1 MKSANYYRRNNNGK
15 PQFWCCN
22 VEGNTVNVF
31 HGILGGKIR
40 TEEYVV
46 TKKSADAEMK
56 SRLNDKIKAGYITL
70 SEVVDETG
78 TPPVEDIGSPILA
91 AYLERY
97 LPYDLSNGRDKTIL
111 AMKAKTYTGKVWKKE
126 SVMLGQ
132 PKINGLRC
140 LITASRNNDMFKP
153 YALKFQSHEGVVWNT
168 LGNLEDY
175 LLSVLPASF
184 VDNMIDED
192 WAMDGEVYLPGYSV
206 NDINHFVKDA
216 TALQNKLLQYW
227 CYDLAIED
235 MKQEVRDIIRYKI
248 DHPTQRSC
256 SNEHINNK
264 ERLIILDSIPIWGD
278 AQSVKMRDVYLGCGY
293 EGLILRN
300 PNVEY
305 QFGRRRVGYME
316 KFKTATEGDF
326 MVVDIYKEE
335 KRNLPILLCQNDV
348 NDAKFETRLSET
360 FEYQEAV
367 LNRKNS
373 FIGDYVHIEFSERSG
388 VNKVPFHIKEVK
400 FVKND

>member
-15 PQFWCCN
+15 PQVWWCN
-22 VEGNTVNVF
+22 LAGNEAFVY

-40 TEEYVV
+40 EERYNI

-56 SRLNDKIKAGYITL
+56 SRINDKVKAGYITL

-78 TPPVEDIGSPILA
+78 TPPVEDINSPILA

-97 LPYDLSNGRDKTIL
+97 LPYDLSNGRDNTIL
-111 AMKAKTYTGKVWKKE
+111 AMLAKTYTGKVWKKE
-126 SVMLGQ
+126 PIMLGQ

-153 YALKFQSHEGVVWNT
+153 YNLKFQSREGVVWNT

-184 VDNMIDED
+184 VDNMIDEG

-216 TALQNKLLQYW
+216 TAPENKLLQYW
-227 CYDLAIED
+227 SYDLAIED
-235 MKQEVRDIIRYKI
+235 MVQSKRDFIRYNIDTPTFKI
-248 DHPTQRSC
+248 GK
-256 SNEHINNK
+256 NEHINNTD
-264 ERLIILDSIPIWGD
+264 RLVILKSEEITND
-278 AQSVKMRDVYLGCGY
+278 AEAVKARNLCLGCGY

-300 PNVEY
+300 PNADY

-326 MVVDIYKEE
+326 KIIDIYKED
-335 KRNLPILLCQNDV
+335 KRNLPILLCQNDI
-348 NDAKFETRLSET
+348 NDATFETRLSAT
-360 FEYQEAV
+360 FDVQENV
-367 LNRKNS
+367 LIMKNE
-373 FIGDYVHIEFSERSG
+373 FIGRFVHLEFGERSG
-388 VNKVPFHIKEVK
+388 IKKVPFHIKEVK
-400 FVKND
+400 LIKK

>member
-15 PQFWCCN
+15 PQVWWCIIIGAEVC
-22 VEGNTVNVF
+22 VR

-40 TEEYVV
+40 EELYVV
-46 TKKSADAEMK
+46 TKKSAEAEMK
-56 SRLNDKIKAGYITL
+56 SRINDKVKAGYITL

-78 TPPVEDIGSPILA
+78 TPPVEDINSPILA

-111 AMKAKTYTGKVWKKE
+111 AMKAKTYTGKVWEKE

-140 LITASRNNDMFKP
+140 LITASRNNNMFKP
-153 YALKFQSHEGVVWNT
+153 YNLKFQSREGVVWNT

-184 VDNMIDED
+184 IDNMIDEG
-192 WAMDGEVYLPGYSV
+192 WAMDGEVYLPGYTV

-216 TALQNKLLQYW
+216 TAPENKLLQYW

-235 MKQEVRDIIRYKI
+235 MSQENRDNIRFNI
-248 DHPTQRSC
+248 DNPTQLVC
-256 SNEHINNK
+256 KNGHINNQ
-264 ERLIILDSIPIWGD
+264 ERLIILDSIAI
-278 AQSVKMRDVYLGCGY
+278 QSDSGSIKARDMYLGCGY

-300 PNVEY
+300 PNADY

-326 MVVDIYKEE
+326 KIIDIYKED
-335 KRNLPILLCQNDV
+335 KRNLPILLCQNDI
-348 NDAKFETRLSET
+348 NDATFETRLSASFEAQET
-360 FEYQEAV
+360 V
-367 LNRKNS
+367 LTMKDE
-373 FIGDYVHIEFSERSG
+373 FIGRFVHLEFGERSG
-388 VNKVPFHIKEVK
+388 IKKVPFHIKEVK
-400 FVKND
+400 LTNK

>member
-1 MKSANYYRRNNNGK
+1 MVSDKYYRRNNNGK
-15 PQFWCCN
+15 PQVWWCAII
-22 VEGNTVNVF
+22 VNDVF
-31 HGILGGKIR
+31 VYHGLLGGKIR
-40 TEEYVV
+40 EERYIV
-46 TKKSADAEMK
+46 TKKSANAEMK
-56 SRLNDKIKAGYITL
+56 SRINDKVKVGYITL

-78 TPPVEDIGSPILA
+78 TPPVEDINSPILA

-97 LPYDLSNGRDKTIL
+97 LPYDLSNGRDNTIL
-111 AMKAKTYTGKVWKKE
+111 AMLAKTYTGKVWEKE
-126 SVMLGQ
+126 SIMLGQ

-140 LITASRNNDMFKP
+140 LITASRNTNMFKP
-153 YALKFQSHEGVVWNT
+153 YNLKFQSREGVVWNT

-175 LLSVLPASF
+175 LLSVLPSSF
-184 VDNMIDED
+184 IDNMIDEG

-216 TALQNKLLQYW
+216 TALENKLLQYW

-235 MKQEVRDIIRYKI
+235 MIQENRDIIRYRI

-256 SNEHINNK
+256 NNEHLNNK
-264 ERLIILDSIPIWGD
+264 ERLIILDSIPIGND
-278 AQSVKMRDVYLGCGY
+278 AQATKMRDIYLGCGY

-300 PNVEY
+300 PTAEY

-326 MVVDIYKEE
+326 KIIDIYKED

-348 NDAKFETRLSET
+348 NDATFETRLSASFEAQET
-360 FEYQEAV
+360 V
-367 LNRKNS
+367 LKMKDE
-373 FIGDYVHIEFSERSG
+373 FIGRFVHLEFGERSG
-388 VNKVPFHIKEVK
+388 IKKVPFHIKEVK
-400 FVKND
+400 LINK

>member
-15 PQFWCCN
+15 PQVWWCN
-22 VEGNTVNVF
+22 VAGNEAFVY

-40 TEEYVV
+40 EERYNI

-56 SRLNDKIKAGYITL
+56 SRINDKLKAGYITL

-78 TPPVEDIGSPILA
+78 TPPVEDINSPILA

-153 YALKFQSHEGVVWNT
+153 YNLKFQSLEGVVWNT

-175 LLSVLPASF
+175 LLSVLPSSF
-184 VDNMIDED
+184 VDSMIYEG
-192 WAMDGEVYLPGYSV
+192 WAMDGELYLPGYSV

-216 TALQNKLLQYW
+216 TAPENKLLQYW
-227 CYDLAIED
+227 CYDLTIED
-235 MKQEVRDIIRYKI
+235 MSQSKRDWIRFNNLPNVTMKI
-248 DHPTQRSC
+248 CH
-256 SNEHINNK
+256 NEHLNNVD
-264 ERLIILDSIPIWGD
+264 RLVTLDSISLECD
-278 AQSVKMRDVYLGCGY
+278 DNAVKMRDMFLSCGY
-293 EGLILRN
+293 EGLFLRN
-300 PNVEY
+300 PNTDY

-326 MVVDIYKEE
+326 KIIDIYKED
-335 KRNLPILLCQNDV
+335 KRNLPILLCQNDI
-348 NDAKFETRLSET
+348 NDATFETRLSSN
-360 FEYQEAV
+360 FDFQEIV
-367 LNRKNS
+367 LNNKADY
-373 FIGDYVHIEFSERSG
+373 IGKHIHAHFGERSG
-388 VNKVPFHIKEVK
+388 IKKVPFHIKDVK
-400 FVKND
+400 IKD

>member
-1 MKSANYYRRNNNGK
+1 MYSEKYYRRNNNGK
-15 PQFWCCN
+15 PQVWWAYTDTYDIF
-22 VEGNTVNVF
+22 VS
-31 HGILGGKIR
+31 HGVLGGVIREERYKI
-40 TEEYVV
+40 
-46 TKKSADAEMK
+46 TKKSANAEMK
-56 SRLNDKIKAGYITL
+56 SRINDKVKAGYITL
-70 SEVVDETG
+70 KEVVDETG
-78 TPPVEDIGSPILA
+78 TPPVEDINSPILA

-111 AMKAKTYTGKVWKKE
+111 AMKAKTYTGKVWEKE

-153 YALKFQSHEGVVWNT
+153 YNLKFQSLEGVIWNT

-184 VDNMIDED
+184 VDNMIDEG

-216 TALQNKLLQYW
+216 TAPENKLLQYW
-227 CYDLAIED
+227 CYDLAIEN
-235 MKQEVRDIIRYKI
+235 MSQENRDIIRFNI
-248 DHPTQRSC
+248 DNPTQLVC
-256 SNEHINNK
+256 KNEHINNK
-264 ERLIILDSIPIWGD
+264 ERLIILDSIAI
-278 AQSVKMRDVYLGCGY
+278 QSDLGSIKARDIYLGCGY

-300 PNVEY
+300 PNTDY

-326 MVVDIYKEE
+326 KIIDIYEE
-335 KRNLPILLCQNDV
+335 KKRKLPILLCQNDI
-348 NDAKFETRLSET
+348 NDATFETRLSAT
-360 FEYQEAV
+360 FDVQELV
-367 LNRKNS
+367 LNNKS
-373 FIGDYVHIEFSERSG
+373 DYIGRYIHAEFGERSG
-388 VNKVPFHIKEVK
+388 IKKVPFHLKQVILK
-400 FVKND
+400 

>member
-15 PQFWCCN
+15 PQVWWCN
-22 VEGNTVNVF
+22 LAGNEAFVY

-40 TEEYVV
+40 EERYNI

-56 SRLNDKIKAGYITL
+56 SRINDKVKAGYITL

-78 TPPVEDIGSPILA
+78 TPPVEDINNPILA

-97 LPYDLSNGRDKTIL
+97 LPYDLSNGRDNTIL
-111 AMKAKTYTGKVWKKE
+111 AMLAKTYTGKVWEKE
-126 SVMLGQ
+126 PVMLGQ

-153 YALKFQSHEGVVWNT
+153 YNLKFQSREGVVWNT

-184 VDNMIDED
+184 VDNMIDEG

-216 TALQNKLLQYW
+216 TALENKLLQYW

-235 MKQEVRDIIRYKI
+235 MIQENRDIIRYKI
-248 DHPTQRSC
+248 DHPTQRQC
-256 SNEHINNK
+256 GNEHINNK
-264 ERLIILDSIPIWGD
+264 ERLIILDSIPISND
-278 AQSVKMRDVYLGCGY
+278 IQAVKMRDVYLGCGY

-300 PNVEY
+300 PNAEY

-326 MVVDIYKEE
+326 KIIDIYKED
-335 KRNLPILLCQNDV
+335 KRNLPILLCQNDI
-348 NDAKFETRLSET
+348 NDATFETRLSAT
-360 FEYQEAV
+360 FEVQETV
-367 LNRKNS
+367 LKMKDE
-373 FIGDYVHIEFSERSG
+373 FIGRFVHLEFGERSG
-388 VNKVPFHIKEVK
+388 IKKVPFHIKEVK
-400 FVKND
+400 LMNK

>member
-15 PQFWCCN
+15 PQVWWCN
-22 VEGNTVNVF
+22 LAGNEAFVY

-40 TEEYVV
+40 EERYNI
-46 TKKSADAEMK
+46 TKKSANAEMK
-56 SRLNDKIKAGYITL
+56 SRINDKVKAGYITL

-78 TPPVEDIGSPILA
+78 TPPVEDINSPILA

-97 LPYDLSNGRDKTIL
+97 LPYDLSNGRDNTIL
-111 AMKAKTYTGKVWKKE
+111 AMKAKTYTGKVWEKE
-126 SVMLGQ
+126 SVMLAQ
-132 PKINGLRC
+132 AKINGLRC

-153 YALKFQSHEGVVWNT
+153 YNLKFQSREGVVWNT

-184 VDNMIDED
+184 VDNMIDEG

-216 TALQNKLLQYW
+216 TAPENKLLQYW

-235 MKQEVRDIIRYKI
+235 MNQESRDMIRFNI
-248 DHPTQRSC
+248 DYGKSFLI
-256 SNEHINNK
+256 NGEHINNK
-264 ERLIILDSIPIWGD
+264 DRFILLDSIPIAND
-278 AQSVKMRDVYLGCGY
+278 SHAVDLRNRYLSNGF

-300 PNVEY
+300 PNADY
-305 QFGRRRVGYME
+305 QFGRRRAGYME

-326 MVVDIYKEE
+326 KIIDIYKED
-335 KRNLPILLCQNDV
+335 KRNLPILLCQNDI
-348 NDAKFETRLSET
+348 NDATFETRLST
-360 FEYQEAV
+360 SFDVQELV
-367 LNRKNS
+367 LNNKS
-373 FIGDYVHIEFSERSG
+373 DYIGKYIHAHFGERSG
-388 VNKVPFHIKEVK
+388 IKKVPFHIKDVK
-400 FVKND
+400 IID

>member
-15 PQFWCCN
+15 PQVWWCN
-22 VEGNTVNVF
+22 LAGNEAFVY

-40 TEEYVV
+40 EERYNI

-56 SRLNDKIKAGYITL
+56 SRINDKIKAGYITL
-70 SEVVDETG
+70 NEVVDETG
-78 TPPVEDIGSPILA
+78 TPPVEDINNPILA
-91 AYLERY
+91 AYLECY
-97 LPYDLSNGRDKTIL
+97 LPYDLSNGRDNTIL
-111 AMKAKTYTGKVWKKE
+111 AMLAKTYTGKVWEKE
-126 SVMLGQ
+126 PVMLGQ

-153 YALKFQSHEGVVWNT
+153 YNLKFQSREGVVWNT

-184 VDNMIDED
+184 VDNMIDEG

-216 TALQNKLLQYW
+216 TAPENKLLQYW

-235 MKQEVRDIIRYKI
+235 MSQENRDIIRFNI
-248 DHPTQRSC
+248 DNRTQLVC
-256 SNEHINNK
+256 KDEHINNK
-264 ERLIILDSIPIWGD
+264 KQLIILDSIPIWGD

-300 PNVEY
+300 PNTDY

-326 MVVDIYKEE
+326 KIIDIYKED
-335 KRNLPILLCQNDV
+335 KRNLPILLCQNDI
-348 NDAKFETRLSET
+348 NDATFETRLSSN
-360 FEYQEAV
+360 FDFQEIV
-367 LNRKNS
+367 LNNKEKY
-373 FIGDYVHIEFSERSG
+373 IGKYIHAHFGERSG
-388 VNKVPFHIKEVK
+388 IKKVPFHIKDVK
-400 FVKND
+400 IKD

>member
-15 PQFWCCN
+15 PQVWWCN
-22 VEGNTVNVF
+22 LAGNEAFVY

-40 TEEYVV
+40 EERYNI

-56 SRLNDKIKAGYITL
+56 SRINDKIKAGYITL
-70 SEVVDETG
+70 NEVVDETG
-78 TPPVEDIGSPILA
+78 QPPVEDINSPILA

-97 LPYDLSNGRDKTIL
+97 LPYDLSNGRDNTIL
-111 AMKAKTYTGKVWKKE
+111 AMLAKTYTGKVWEKE

-153 YALKFQSHEGVVWNT
+153 YNLKFQSREGVVWNT

-184 VDNMIDED
+184 VDNMIDEG

-216 TALQNKLLQYW
+216 TAPENKLLQYW
-227 CYDLAIED
+227 CYDLAIEN
-235 MKQEVRDIIRYKI
+235 MSQETRDIIRYKI

-256 SNEHINNK
+256 SDEHINNK
-264 ERLIILDSIPIWGD
+264 ERLIILDSIPID
-278 AQSVKMRDVYLGCGY
+278 NNIQAVKMRDVYLGCGY

-300 PNVEY
+300 PTTEY

-326 MVVDIYKEE
+326 KIIDIYKED
-335 KRNLPILLCQNDV
+335 KRNLPILLCQNDI
-348 NDAKFETRLSET
+348 NDATFETRLSSN
-360 FEYQEAV
+360 FDFQEIV
-367 LNRKNS
+367 LNNKEEY
-373 FIGDYVHIEFSERSG
+373 IGKHIHAHFGERSG
-388 VNKVPFHIKEVK
+388 IKKVPFHIKDVK
-400 FVKND
+400 IKD

>member
-15 PQFWCCN
+15 PQVWWCTIIGTEVC
-22 VEGNTVNVF
+22 VR

-40 TEEYVV
+40 EELYVV

-56 SRLNDKIKAGYITL
+56 SRINDKVKAGYITL

-78 TPPVEDIGSPILA
+78 TPPVEDINSPILA

-97 LPYDLSNGRDKTIL
+97 LPYDLSNGRDNTIL
-111 AMKAKTYTGKVWKKE
+111 AMLAKTYTGKVWEKE

-153 YALKFQSHEGVVWNT
+153 YNLKFQSREGVVWNT

-184 VDNMIDED
+184 VDNMIDEG

-216 TALQNKLLQYW
+216 TAPENKLLQYW
-227 CYDLAIED
+227 SYDLAIED
-235 MKQEVRDIIRYKI
+235 MVQSKRDFIRYNIDTPTFKI
-248 DHPTQRSC
+248 GK
-256 SNEHINNK
+256 NEHINNTD
-264 ERLIILDSIPIWGD
+264 RLVILKSEEITND
-278 AQSVKMRDVYLGCGY
+278 AEAVKARNLCLGCGY

-300 PNVEY
+300 PNAEY

-326 MVVDIYKEE
+326 KIIDIYKED
-335 KRNLPILLCQNDV
+335 KRNLPILLCQNDI
-348 NDAKFETRLSET
+348 NDATFETRLSSN
-360 FEYQEAV
+360 FDFQEIV
-367 LNRKNS
+367 LNNKEEY
-373 FIGDYVHIEFSERSG
+373 IGKHIHAHFGERSG
-388 VNKVPFHIKEVK
+388 IKKVPFHIKDVK
-400 FVKND
+400 IKD

>member
-1 MKSANYYRRNNNGK
+1 MVTNKYYRRNNNGK
-15 PQFWCCN
+15 PQVWWVYCDN
-22 VEGNTVNVF
+22 KDVIVY
-31 HGILGGKIR
+31 HGMLGGKIR
-40 TEEYVV
+40 EERYVV
-46 TKKSADAEMK
+46 TKKSVDAEMK
-56 SRLNDKIKAGYITL
+56 SRINDKVKAGYITL

-78 TPPVEDIGSPILA
+78 TPPVEDINNPVLA

-111 AMKAKTYTGKVWKKE
+111 AMKAKTYTGKVWEKE
-126 SVMLGQ
+126 PVMLGQ

-140 LITASRNNDMFKP
+140 LITASRNTNMFKP
-153 YALKFQSHEGVVWNT
+153 YNLKFQSREGVVWNT

-175 LLSVLPASF
+175 LLSVLPESF
-184 VDNMIDED
+184 VNNMIDEG

-216 TALQNKLLQYW
+216 TAPENKLLQYW

-235 MKQEVRDIIRYKI
+235 MSQENRDYIRFNIEYPKFNI
-248 DHPTQRSC
+248 CGNT
-256 SNEHINNK
+256 HINNK
-264 ERLIILDSIPIWGD
+264 DRLIILNGMTITNDEQ
-278 AQSVKMRDVYLGCGY
+278 AVKARNMFLGCGY

-300 PNVEY
+300 PNADY

-348 NDAKFETRLSET
+348 NDAKFETRLSDT
-360 FEYQEAV
+360 FEVQEAV
-367 LNRKNS
+367 LNNKHS
-373 FIGDYVHIEFSERSG
+373 FIGDYVHIHFGERSG
-388 VNKVPFHIKEVK
+388 IKKVPFHIKDVK
-400 FVKND
+400 FVKK

>member
-15 PQFWCCN
+15 PQVWWCN
-22 VEGNTVNVF
+22 LAGNEAFVY

-40 TEEYVV
+40 EELYVV

-56 SRLNDKIKAGYITL
+56 SRINDKIKAGYITL

-78 TPPVEDIGSPILA
+78 QPPVEDINSPILA

-97 LPYDLSNGRDKTIL
+97 LPYYLSNGRDNTIL

-126 SVMLGQ
+126 SIMLGQ

-153 YALKFQSHEGVVWNT
+153 YNIKFQSCEGVVWNT

-184 VDNMIDED
+184 VDNMIDEG

-206 NDINHFVKDA
+206 NDINHFVKDS
-216 TALQNKLLQYW
+216 TALENKLLQYW
-227 CYDLAIED
+227 SYDLAIED
-235 MKQEVRDIIRYKI
+235 MVQSKRDFIRCNIDTPTFKI
-248 DHPTQRSC
+248 GK
-256 SNEHINNK
+256 NEHINNTD
-264 ERLIILDSIPIWGD
+264 RLVILKSEEITND
-278 AQSVKMRDVYLGCGY
+278 AEAVKARNLYLGCGY

-300 PNVEY
+300 PNAEY

-326 MVVDIYKEE
+326 KIIDIYKED
-335 KRNLPILLCQNDV
+335 KRNLPILLCQNDI
-348 NDAKFETRLSET
+348 NDATFETRLSSN
-360 FEYQEAV
+360 FDFQEIV
-367 LNRKNS
+367 LNNKEEY
-373 FIGDYVHIEFSERSG
+373 IGKHIHAHFGERSG
-388 VNKVPFHIKEVK
+388 CKKVPFHIKDVK
-400 FVKND
+400 IKD

>member
-15 PQFWCCN
+15 PQVWWCN
-22 VEGNTVNVF
+22 LAGNQAFVY

-40 TEEYVV
+40 EERYNI

-56 SRLNDKIKAGYITL
+56 SRINDKIKAGYITL

-78 TPPVEDIGSPILA
+78 QPPVEDINSPILA

-97 LPYDLSNGRDKTIL
+97 LPYDLSNGRDNTIL
-111 AMKAKTYTGKVWKKE
+111 AMLAKTYTGKVWNKE
-126 SVMLGQ
+126 PVMLGQ

-153 YALKFQSHEGVVWNT
+153 YTLKFQSREGVVWNT

-175 LLSVLPASF
+175 LLSVLPATF
-184 VDNMIDED
+184 VDNMIDEG

-216 TALQNKLLQYW
+216 TAPENKLLQYW

-235 MKQEVRDIIRYKI
+235 MSQENRDYIRFNIEYPKFNI
-248 DHPTQRSC
+248 CGNT
-256 SNEHINNK
+256 HINNK
-264 ERLIILDSIPIWGD
+264 DRFIILSSMTITNDEQ
-278 AQSVKMRDVYLGCGY
+278 AVKARNMFLGCGY

-300 PNVEY
+300 PNADY

-326 MVVDIYKEE
+326 KIIDIYKED
-335 KRNLPILLCQNDV
+335 KRNLPILLCQNDI
-348 NDAKFETRLSET
+348 NDATFETRLSSNFDFQET
-360 FEYQEAV
+360 VLANKAEY
-367 LNRKNS
+367 
-373 FIGDYVHIEFSERSG
+373 IGKHIHAHFGERSG
-388 VNKVPFHIKEVK
+388 IKKVPFHIKDVK
-400 FVKND
+400 IKD

>member
-1 MKSANYYRRNNNGK
+1 MHLIILKLINNGK

-22 VEGNTVNVF
+22 IEGNTVNVF

-46 TKKSADAEMK
+46 TKKSAEAEMK
-56 SRLNDKIKAGYITL
+56 SRINDKVKAGYITL
-70 SEVVDETG
+70 NEVVDETG
-78 TPPVEDIGSPILA
+78 QPPVEDINNPILA
-91 AYLERY
+91 AYLECY
-97 LPYDLSNGRDKTIL
+97 LPYDLSNGRDNTIL
-111 AMKAKTYTGKVWKKE
+111 AMLAKTYTGKVWEKE
-126 SVMLGQ
+126 SIMLGQ

-153 YALKFQSHEGVVWNT
+153 YNLKFQSCEGVVWNT

-184 VDNMIDED
+184 VDNMIDEG

-216 TALQNKLLQYW
+216 TAPENKLLQYW
-227 CYDLAIED
+227 CYDLAIEG
-235 MKQEVRDIIRYKI
+235 MNQENRDIIRFNI
-248 DHPTQRSC
+248 DNRTQLVC
-256 SNEHINNK
+256 KDEHINNK
-264 ERLIILDSIPIWGD
+264 KRLIILDSIDIWGD

-300 PNVEY
+300 PNTEY

-326 MVVDIYKEE
+326 KIIDIYKED

-348 NDAKFETRLSET
+348 NDATFETRLSASFEAQET
-360 FEYQEAV
+360 V
-367 LNRKNS
+367 LNMKDQ
-373 FIGDYVHIEFSERSG
+373 FIGRFVHLEFGERSG
-388 VNKVPFHIKEVK
+388 IKKVPFHIKEVK
-400 FVKND
+400 LINK

>member
-15 PQFWCCN
+15 SQVWWCN
-22 VEGNTVNVF
+22 IAGNEAFVY

-40 TEEYVV
+40 EERYNI

-56 SRLNDKIKAGYITL
+56 SRINDKVKAGYITL
-70 SEVVDETG
+70 NEVVDETG
-78 TPPVEDIGSPILA
+78 TPPVEDINSPIFA

-97 LPYDLSNGRDKTIL
+97 LPYDLSNGRDNTIL
-111 AMKAKTYTGKVWKKE
+111 AMLAKTYTGKVWEKE

-153 YALKFQSHEGVVWNT
+153 YNLKFQSREGVVWNT

-184 VDNMIDED
+184 VDNMIDEG

-216 TALQNKLLQYW
+216 TAPENKLLQYW

-235 MKQEVRDIIRYKI
+235 MSQENRDYIRLNI
-248 DHPTQRSC
+248 DNRTQLVC
-256 SNEHINNK
+256 KDEHINNK
-264 ERLIILDSIPIWGD
+264 KQLIILDSIPIWGD

-300 PNVEY
+300 PNTDY

-326 MVVDIYKEE
+326 KIIDIYKED
-335 KRNLPILLCQNDV
+335 KRNLPILLCQNDI
-348 NDAKFETRLSET
+348 NDATFETRLSASFEVQET
-360 FEYQEAV
+360 V
-367 LNRKNS
+367 LKMKNE
-373 FIGDYVHIEFSERSG
+373 FIGRFVHLEFGERSG
-388 VNKVPFHIKEVK
+388 IKKVPFHIKEVK
-400 FVKND
+400 LINK

>member
-15 PQFWCCN
+15 PQVWWCN
-22 VEGNTVNVF
+22 LAGNEAFVY
-31 HGILGGKIR
+31 HGLLGGKIR
-40 TEEYVV
+40 EERYNI

-56 SRLNDKIKAGYITL
+56 SRINDKIKAGYITL
-70 SEVVDETG
+70 NEVVDETG
-78 TPPVEDIGSPILA
+78 QPPVEDINSPILA

-97 LPYDLSNGRDKTIL
+97 LPYDLSNGRDNTIL
-111 AMKAKTYTGKVWKKE
+111 AMKAKTYTGKVWEKE
-126 SVMLGQ
+126 PVMLGQ

-153 YALKFQSHEGVVWNT
+153 YNLKFQSCEGVVWNT

-184 VDNMIDED
+184 VDSMIDEG

-216 TALQNKLLQYW
+216 TALENKLLQYW

-235 MKQEVRDIIRYKI
+235 MSQENRDNIRFNI
-248 DHPTQRSC
+248 DNPTQLVC
-256 SNEHINNK
+256 KNEHINNK
-264 ERLIILDSIPIWGD
+264 ERLIILDSIAI
-278 AQSVKMRDVYLGCGY
+278 QSDSGSIKARDMYLGCGY

-300 PNVEY
+300 PNADY

-326 MVVDIYKEE
+326 KIIDIYKED
-335 KRNLPILLCQNDV
+335 KRNLPILLCQNDI
-348 NDAKFETRLSET
+348 NDATFETRLSSN
-360 FEYQEAV
+360 FDFQEIV
-367 LNRKNS
+367 LNNKEEY
-373 FIGDYVHIEFSERSG
+373 IGKHIHAHFGERSG
-388 VNKVPFHIKEVK
+388 IKKVPFHIKDVK
-400 FVKND
+400 IKD

>member
-22 VEGNTVNVF
+22 IEGNTVNVF

-56 SRLNDKIKAGYITL
+56 SRINDKVKAGYITL

-78 TPPVEDIGSPILA
+78 TPPVEDINSPILA

-97 LPYDLSNGRDKTIL
+97 LPHDLSNGRDKTIL
-111 AMKAKTYTGKVWKKE
+111 AMLAKTYTGKVWEKE

-153 YALKFQSHEGVVWNT
+153 YTLRFQSREGVVWNT

-175 LLSVLPASF
+175 LLSVLPANF
-184 VDNMIDED
+184 VNIMIDED
-192 WAMDGEVYLPGYSV
+192 FAMDGEVYLPGYSV

-216 TALQNKLLQYW
+216 TAPENKLLQYW

-235 MKQEVRDIIRYKI
+235 MMQEKRNNIRYNI
-248 DHPTQRSC
+248 DWGTTKTVTG
-256 SNEHINNK
+256 EHLNNK
-264 ERLIILDSIPIWGD
+264 DRLVILGHTEIYNDES
-278 AQSVKMRDVYLGCGY
+278 ATKLRDVYLGCGY

-300 PNVEY
+300 PNAEY

-316 KFKTATEGDF
+316 KYKTATEGDF

-348 NDAKFETRLSET
+348 NDAKFETRLSDSFAIQET
-360 FEYQEAV
+360 ILTFKDQY
-367 LNRKNS
+367 
-373 FIGDYVHIEFSERSG
+373 IGKYVHLNFGERSG
-388 VNKVPFHIKEVK
+388 IKKVPFHIKDVK
-400 FVKND
+400 FIKK

>member
-15 PQFWCCN
+15 PQVWWCN
-22 VEGNTVNVF
+22 LAGNEAFVY

-40 TEEYVV
+40 EERYNI

-56 SRLNDKIKAGYITL
+56 SRINDKIKAGYITL

-78 TPPVEDIGSPILA
+78 TPPVEDINSPILA

-97 LPYDLSNGRDKTIL
+97 LPYDLSNGRDNTIL
-111 AMKAKTYTGKVWKKE
+111 AMLAKTYTGKVWEKE

-153 YALKFQSHEGVVWNT
+153 YNLKFQSLEGVVWNT

-184 VDNMIDED
+184 VDNMIDEG

-216 TALQNKLLQYW
+216 TAPENKLLQYW

-235 MKQEVRDIIRYKI
+235 MSQENRDNIRFNI
-248 DHPTQRSC
+248 DNPTQLVC
-256 SNEHINNK
+256 KNEHINNK
-264 ERLIILDSIPIWGD
+264 ERLIILDSIAI
-278 AQSVKMRDVYLGCGY
+278 QSDSGSIKARDMYLGCGY

-300 PNVEY
+300 PNADY

-326 MVVDIYKEE
+326 KIIDIYKED
-335 KRNLPILLCQNDV
+335 KRNLPILLCQNDI
-348 NDAKFETRLSET
+348 NDATFETRLSAT
-360 FEYQEAV
+360 FDVQENV
-367 LNRKNS
+367 LIMKDE
-373 FIGDYVHIEFSERSG
+373 FIGRFVHLEFGERSG
-388 VNKVPFHIKEVK
+388 IKKVPFHIKEVK
-400 FVKND
+400 LINK